1 MTLTPSHHDVLVI
14 VDMQN
19 DFCKGGALPTADGH
33 EIVPVI
39 NAVAGKFTNV
49 ILTQDWHPRG
59 HASFA
64 SAHSGKNPLDT
75 VDMPYGTQTL
85 WPDHVVQ
92 GTWGAEFHPD
102 LDVPHAQLVI
112 RKGYNK
118 DVDSYSAF
126 CMVDGITRTGLAG
139 YLRERGIERVF
150 VCGCAI
156 DYCVG
161 GLALDARKAGFETFI
176 ISDASASIF
185 PDGSAL
191 KAWADTQAAGC
202 RKISSADIV

>member
-1 MTLTPSHHDVLVI
+1 MNPTLEDVLVI
-14 VDMQN
+14 VDVQN

-33 EIVPVI
+33 EIVRVV
-39 NAVAGKFTNV
+39 NAVARKFENV
-49 ILTQDWHPRG
+49 VLTQDWHPLG
-59 HASFA
+59 HVSFA
-64 SAHSGKNPLDT
+64 SAHPGKKPLDT
-75 VDMPYGTQTL
+75 VDMPYGKQTL

-92 GTWGAEFHPD
+92 GTKGAEFHPD

-126 CMVDGITRTGLAG
+126 CMVDGKTKTGPAG
-139 YLRERGIERVF
+139 YVRERDIKRVF

-161 GLALDARKAGFETFI
+161 GLALDAKKAGFETYI
-176 ISDASASIF
+176 VSDATASIF
-185 PDGSAL
+185 PDGSAV
-191 KAWADTQAAGC
+191 KAWSDTQAAGIN
-202 RKISSADIV
+202 KISSADIS